1 MRDPMSIST
10 NDIPLAD
17 LIMAVAEVVAVGLAI
32 YGITRKPLKTITDAV
47 ASIRDPG
54 SSFVL
59 EFPKKMH
66 SSHIYALRGFDLELF
81 GENVAIVSGPGLT
94 KQALAA
100 IIDDKIKI
108 RKSTAVWIRGQAI

>member
-1 MRDPMSIST
+1 MNLPALDNLVQSEYTLRDSMSIST

-47 ASIRDPG
+47 ASIRDPR

-59 EFPKKMH
+59 EFPKKYIVHTYMRLEDLTW
-66 SSHIYALRGFDLELF
+66 SCSERTSRSCPALD
-81 GENVAIVSGPGLT
+81 
-94 KQALAA
+94 
-100 IIDDKIKI
+100 
-108 RKSTAVWIRGQAI
+108 